1 MPPFL
6 IPPLL
11 KFALGALG
19 AGAVLGWVLKE
30 VRRLNGEI
38 ERAEAVPAID
48 PAERRELP
56 TLRRDP
62 GTGDWR
68 VK

>member
-1 MPPFL
+1 MPPFF

-19 AGAVLGWVLKE
+19 AGALVGWVLKE

-38 ERAEAVPAID
+38 EKAKAVPAD
-48 PAERRELP
+48 PRQELP

-62 GTGDWR
+62 GTGEWR